1 MPKAEPG
8 VAPLMKGAGDR
19 FSDKV
24 SPLVVAGA
32 IAREEKIRNDFVPKW
47 GEILTAAAGPG
58 GLGPTTLAGVIDAKH
73 EALRQL
79 RAQLQGRPASDV
91 PQRST
96 YAMLERSAVLYARGL
111 GPEGELKSAYKTMKA
126 GI

>member
-24 SPLVVAGA
+24 APIVVAGA
-32 IAREEKIRNDFVPKW
+32 IMREEKIRNDFVPRW
-47 GEILTAAAGPG
+47 GELLSHGPE
-58 GLGPTTLAGVIDAKH
+58 GLGPTTLSGVIEAKQR
-73 EALRQL
+73 ALAQL
-79 RAQLQGRPASDV
+79 RAGLEGRPASDV
-91 PQRST
+91 PMLST
-96 YAMLERSAVLYARGL
+96 YAQLERSAVLAARGL
-111 GPEGELKSAYKTMKA
+111 GPEGELKRAFKVMKA